1 MKNNIAVLKYIIYI
15 LLLLFIILSLL
26 LIIHYYII
34 SNEATTIS
42 QIVIAFMAI
51 VTFILY
57 FFAMRKQNE
66 IIENELYMPARQKH
80 SEDIIENVIEKLK
93 YIIKDDINFFGYINQ
108 LNFNRN
114 FKDLLYEDK
123 LLNCKNYGIETL
135 FNDYNFNNKFY
146 NFLRGYYYLKN
157 KENPPIPT
165 NSYNL
170 YIDFI
175 KNHQPQKIDVYN
187 KENIDLDKAL
197 KELIYADIEFSKKI
211 IEIQYDF
218 QRKLNEKFGK
228 YKTANPDIYNSACGD
243 INLLCD
249 NYKTFPLFKVLY
261 DYWMKML
268 GSDYNFSLPIMRLRS
283 KSQLTE
289 AFLLKESCERAADS
303 YVIYFDPPEKD
314 YCILSYICTVYKDK
328 HALEEFL
335 LSVKEFVNEIPDDH
349 LKAEG
354 ETLKALKREVEDGK
368 RKVNNILDILGKKV
382 IFPGDCDYIK

>member
-1 MKNNIAVLKYIIYI
+1 MIYI
-15 LLLLFIILSLL
+15 LLLLFSILSLL
-26 LIIHYYII
+26 LIIHYYIL

-42 QIVIAFMAI
+42 QIVIAFTAI
-51 VTFILY
+51 ATFISYLIV
-57 FFAMRKQNE
+57 MGKQNK

-93 YIIKDDINFFGYINQ
+93 YIIKDYISFFGNINQ
-108 LNFNRN
+108 FNLNKN
-114 FKDLLYEDK
+114 FKDFLCGDK
-123 LLNCKNYGIETL
+123 LLDCKNYSIETL
-135 FNDYNFNNKFY
+135 FNDYHFNNKLY
-146 NFLRGYYYLKN
+146 NFLQGYYYLKN

-175 KNHQPQKIDVYN
+175 KNHQPEKIDVYN

-211 IEIQYDF
+211 VEIQNDF

-249 NYKTFPLFKVLY
+249 NHETFPLFKVLY
-261 DYWMKML
+261 DYWIKML
-268 GSDYNFSLPIMRLRS
+268 GMDHYFSRTKKSIKCLES

-289 AFLLKESCERAADS
+289 TFLLNKSCNGLADS
-303 YVIYFDPPEKD
+303 YVIYFGPPEKD
-314 YCILSYICTVYKDK
+314 DDITSYISTVYKDEQ
-328 HALEEFL
+328 ALGGFL
-335 LSVKEFVNEIPDDH
+335 LSVKEFVNEIPDDY
-349 LKAEG
+349 LRAQG
-354 ETLKALKREVEDGK
+354 DALKALKREIEEGK
-368 RKVNNILDILGKKV
+368 RKVDNILDILGKKV

>member
-26 LIIHYYII
+26 LIIHYYYIL

-57 FFAMRKQNE
+57 FFAMGKQNE

-80 SEDIIENVIEKLK
+80 SEDIIENIIKKLK
-93 YIIKDDINFFGYINQ
+93 YIIKDDINFFGNINQ

-114 FKDLLYEDK
+114 FKDFLCGDK
-123 LLNCKNYGIETL
+123 LLNCKNYCIETL
-135 FNDYNFNNKFY
+135 FNGYKFNNNFY
-146 NFLRGYYYLKN
+146 NFLQGYYYLKN

-187 KENIDLDKAL
+187 KEKIDLDKAL

-218 QRKLNEKFGK
+218 QRKLNEKFGQ
-228 YKTANPDIYNSACGD
+228 YKTANPDIYYSACGD
-243 INLLCD
+243 I
-249 NYKTFPLFKVLY
+249 YII
-261 DYWMKML
+261 
-268 GSDYNFSLPIMRLRS
+268 YNKFIMR
-283 KSQLTE
+283 Q
-289 AFLLKESCERAADS
+289 
-303 YVIYFDPPEKD
+303 P
-314 YCILSYICTVYKDK
+314 
-328 HALEEFL
+328 
-335 LSVKEFVNEIPDDH
+335 
-349 LKAEG
+349 
-354 ETLKALKREVEDGK
+354 
-368 RKVNNILDILGKKV
+368 
-382 IFPGDCDYIK
+382 